1 MDRYYVYI
9 LYSQEGKAFYI
20 GQSMSVDIRLEQHL
34 DSSFPNAWTSR
45 YKDWIVLISI
55 ECDTR
60 QQALKIESHLKKMK
74 NKTYYKN
81 LTVYPEMKARLV
93 SRFAVV
99 PGSSR

>member
-20 GQSMSVDIRLEQHL
+20 GQSMNVDIRLEQHL
-34 DSSFPNAWTSR
+34 ESSFSNAWTSR
-45 YKDWIVLISI
+45 FKDWIVLISI

-74 NKTYYKN
+74 SKTYYEN
-81 LTVYPEMKARLV
+81 LTKYPEMRARLV
-93 SRFAVV
+93 SRFALV